1 MLAELVARTSRCFW
15 YRRGCSAGRQRA
27 TPPPSLPRV
36 LHPDTT
42 GLFPTTPPRFLHEE
56 PRGGRRGIDVRLRSH
71 RVGGRDYRTRPRR
84 QYQSSAAADSQEAAH
99 SWQGRGRPSGLVP
112 GPGDVASAEEGR
124 PGGGRGLRQFEWKW
138 RIWECA

>member
-1 MLAELVARTSRCFW
+1 MLAELVARTSRCVLVSS
-15 YRRGCSAGRQRA
+15 RLLSRSSTRN
-27 TPPPSLPRV
+27 PSSVSSRV

-42 GLFPTTPPRFLHEE
+42 GLFPTTPPGFLHEE